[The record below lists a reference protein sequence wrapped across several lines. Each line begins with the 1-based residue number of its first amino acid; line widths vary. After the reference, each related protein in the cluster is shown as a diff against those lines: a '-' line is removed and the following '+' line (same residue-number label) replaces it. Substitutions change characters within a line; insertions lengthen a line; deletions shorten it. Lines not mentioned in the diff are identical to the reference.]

1 MIEINPIQKARL
13 EFSRKTSALY
23 PEWSSLF
30 SFQEFERLFFDRCRR
45 YEKDSKM
52 SLYGSPNHG
61 DQRWLYDGA
70 SKLFSVST
78 TKSQPKIQEERW
90 MRINNLFAWLTTDTI
105 ALFTPLDIRNANSIL
120 ALPKAWKNDIAN
132 LDELVTKEGRN
143 GIILIRP

>member
-13 EFSRKTSALY
+13 EFSRKNSALY

-78 TKSQPKIQEERW
+78 TESQPKIQEERW